1 MEKVVIHHSE
11 IGLKK
16 GNFSYFERK
25 LMQNI
30 RRILKKNGIEVVELK
45 RHDKRIF
52 GVFEGAKETIRSA
65 LMNVFGIK
73 YFSFVEEIEKSVE
86 SIEKKVRSILENVK
100 KEGHHKISFSTKRG
114 DKKFTVNSI
123 ELNKKLGEI
132 SNSLGLKVDYKNAN
146 QKIFIEIPSSNT
158 VYIYGEKILGLGGLP
173 VSTGGRVLCLLSGG
187 IDSPVATWLMMKRGC
202 RVDFIHFHTSPTNK
216 KGFDSKIKKTV
227 EILNKYQIKSKLYL
241 VPYSLYET
249 FIQGNVSQR
258 YDVNLFK
265 NYILKVT
272 EKLVAEKKYD
282 GIVTGDNLAQVA
294 SQTMSNL
301 KATSLGISEI
311 IFRPLLTYD
320 KQEII
325 NLAHKIETFDI
336 SVEKYKDCCSII
348 AKNPATKTKTEIFAK
363 IIDETK
369 IDELVEKSLKEVE
382 EFKVD

>member
-1 MEKVVIHHSE
+1 MEKVLIHHSE

-30 RRILKKNGIEVVELK
+30 RKILMKNGIEVLELK
-45 RHDKRIF
+45 RHDKRILGLF
-52 GVFEGAKETIRSA
+52 KGSKENIKTS

-73 YFSFVEEIEKSVE
+73 YFSFVEEIEKKVE
-86 SIEKKVRSILENVK
+86 IIERKVASILQEIK
-100 KEGHHKISFSTKRG
+100 KEEHTKIAFSTKRG
-114 DKKFTVNSI
+114 DKKFPINSI

-132 SNSLGLKVDYKNAN
+132 SNSLGLKVDYKNSN
-146 QKIFIEIPSSNT
+146 HTIFIEIPSYNT
-158 VYIYGEKILGLGGLP
+158 AYIYDEKILGIGGLP

-202 RVDFIHFHTSPTNK
+202 KVDFLHFHTSSTNK

-249 FIQGNVSQR
+249 FVHGNVHQK

-265 NYILKVT
+265 HYILKVA
-272 EKLVAEKKYD
+272 EKLAAGNKYD

-294 SQTMSNL
+294 SQTISNI
-301 KATSLGISEI
+301 KATSLSISEI

-325 NLAHKIETFDI
+325 NLAHKIDTFNL

-348 AKNPATKTKTEIFAK
+348 AKNPATKTKTEVFEK
-363 IIDETK
+363 IIDDTN
-369 IDELVEKSLKEVE
+369 INHLVEKSLKEVE
-382 EFKVD
+382 GFKID